1 MLRSVVGDYLLGE
14 KQSARIHLINLA
26 VVLSQL
32 ALWALQYADHRS
44 SWRLGLLIHWGA
56 LTPWS
61 LLMFTIK
68 PDEESGRIR
77 DRLGTTID
85 ACGES
90 EQPGIASSPSSHPI
104 TSLL

>member
-1 MLRSVVGDYLLGE
+1 VGDYLLGE

-61 LLMFTIK
+61 LLMFIHQARRGIWTN
-68 PDEESGRIR
+68 PRPPWDDDRRLWRI
-77 DRLGTTID
+77 
-85 ACGES
+85 
-90 EQPGIASSPSSHPI
+90 
-104 TSLL
+104 